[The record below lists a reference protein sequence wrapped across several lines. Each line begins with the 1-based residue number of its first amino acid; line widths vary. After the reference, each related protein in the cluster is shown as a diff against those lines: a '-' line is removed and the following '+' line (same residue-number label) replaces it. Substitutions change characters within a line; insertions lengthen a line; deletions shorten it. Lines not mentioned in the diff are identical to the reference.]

1 MRRHLDDIILIGP
14 IGAGKS
20 TVGTLLAEAL
30 RLPQVRMDEVRRQ
43 YYAEIGYT
51 RAQEDQL
58 RETGGFEAV
67 YWYWKPFEV
76 HAVQRVLADHRNCVI
91 DFGAGH
97 SVYEDPRLF
106 ERARRALAPYR
117 NVILLLPSPDPDES
131 VRVLRERSRAEEAG
145 GEALAQCDFLLR
157 RELAIR
163 VVELLARV
171 DRLVEDRPEV
181 DRLRGGHR
189 ERERRGEHPCG
200 APHRDSPLPDSP
212 GAGMRASASL
222 ASRANRSAD
231 PRSAR

>member
-1 MRRHLDDIILIGP
+1 MRRHLDDIVLIGP

-58 RETGGFEAV
+58 RESGGFEAV

-76 HAVQRVLADHRNCVI
+76 HAVERVLADHRNCVI

-131 VRVLRERSRAEEAG
+131 VRVLRERSREPAG
-145 GEALAQCDFLLR
+145 PTIDFCDHFVRHPSNAALATRTVYTLGRTPRQTCDEIIALTS
-157 RELAIR
+157 A
-163 VVELLARV
+163 ARIV
-171 DRLVEDRPEV
+171 TP
-181 DRLRGGHR
+181 
-189 ERERRGEHPCG
+189 
-200 APHRDSPLPDSP
+200 
-212 GAGMRASASL
+212 
-222 ASRANRSAD
+222 
-231 PRSAR
+231 